1 MTNSQYVPR
10 SITPPEG
17 SYFLLGPRGT
27 GKSTWL
33 LHSYPK
39 AIRID
44 LLLGEEERRFSAYP
58 ERIRDVA
65 STLSSGSTLILD
77 EIQRVPKLLPEIHAL
92 IEEKE
97 EFNIL

>member
-1 MTNSQYVPR
+1 MKNAITNSIFQCIMQFMVAHSHYIPR
-10 SITPPEG
+10 IVNPPEG

-33 LHSYPK
+33 LKQYPK
-39 AIRID
+39 ATRID

-65 STLSSGSTLILD
+65 ATMPEGATVPSNLFKSTH
-77 EIQRVPKLLPEIHAL
+77 R
-92 IEEKE
+92 
-97 EFNIL
+97 